1 MKYDNSSIWQQI
13 NRVLVTD
20 RRSWVVSESYTLL
33 SQTKVSSESAGNLVT
48 KKNVSVNQKVFILSN
63 FILIYLRKCILSD
76 YKSYLSQQ

>member
-76 YKSYLSQQ
+76 YKSYLSQY